1 MEYLP
6 EESVQGG
13 KTISFGMTEDISL
26 SGIRI
31 LTDAFFPVD
40 KIIKISLSLG
50 KNCGMIHMIGKVK
63 WIESFGDDVYEVG
76 FEFEDML
83 KESIKV
89 LARHLYEKTI

>member
-6 EESVQGG
+6 EKPDQGR
-13 KTISFGMTEDISL
+13 KTISFGMTEDLSL

-40 KIIKISLSLG
+40 KIMKISLSLG
-50 KNCGMIHMIGKVK
+50 KNSEMIRMIGKVK
-63 WIESFGDDVYEVG
+63 WIESCGDDVYEIG

-89 LARHLYEKTI
+89 LARHLYEKRI